1 MPIGSRTVFHCFLYF
16 CLKSLQKK
24 FTLVRRDDGFE
35 MTPSQLRSGM
45 SLLVVG
51 HRLLHSR
58 GTNCFFLLFERIG
71 RVGVGHVNVSCK
83 LRTCWMLRNARIWVG
98 GAF

>member
-1 MPIGSRTVFHCFLYF
+1 M
-16 CLKSLQKK
+16 
-24 FTLVRRDDGFE
+24 RRDDGFE

-58 GTNCFFLLFERIG
+58 GTNCFFFLLFERIG
-71 RVGVGHVNVSCK
+71 RVGVGWGMLTFLVSC
-83 LRTCWMLRNARIWVG
+83 THARCYAMEGLEWG
-98 GAF
+98 GAC